1 MDYNDKKNILFS
13 YKLFLLVT
21 IKIHFYNK
29 IDSQSNFS
37 QKTVNDCI
45 IFNLLPLFLKLV
57 IKIEKTTYRM
67 KRINLTSLALLTAL
81 SVCLSANAQTVASY
95 TGKKG
100 KLSEPELQRW
110 SHLDLAKDSVPG
122 MSVDKAYAELLKGK
136 KGVKVIVGIVD
147 SGVDIDHED
156 LKSVIW
162 TNKKEIAGNG
172 KDDDKNGFI
181 DDIHGW
187 NFLGDVVH
195 ETLEMTRIIK
205 KADDGSAAYKSALA
219 AYDKKYDEALKGKEL
234 VDFLMEND
242 KAIQTYLKK
251 ESYTIEDLNGIVTT
265 DPNLNRSKMVGIQLI
280 TNSGPNFRSEIKE
293 YSDQIYNDLN
303 YNLNKEFDGR
313 KAVGDNPED
322 IKSTKYGNNIVYGPD
337 KEEALHG
344 THVAGIIAQVRGNG
358 IGGDGVA
365 DNVEIMAV
373 RAVPDGDEYDKDIAL
388 AIRYAVDNGA
398 KVINGSFGKSYS
410 PHKQWVYDAIKYAE
424 KKDVLFVHAAGND
437 GDNIDLP
444 EHANYPNDSEDNTK
458 EFASNVLTVGA
469 LNNQYGSNVIAPF
482 SNYGTFNVD
491 VFAPGD
497 EIYATIPNNKYKYLQ
512 GTSMASPNAAGV
524 AALIRSYYPKLSAK
538 QVKQILMDSGT
549 PLPADVVLGENPN
562 PNTEPVAVPS
572 SKSSK
577 SAKMVNAYN
586 ALLMAEKMSKK

>member
-1 MDYNDKKNILFS
+1 MKK
-13 YKLFLLVT
+13 
-21 IKIHFYNK
+21 
-29 IDSQSNFS
+29 
-37 QKTVNDCI
+37 
-45 IFNLLPLFLKLV
+45 
-57 IKIEKTTYRM
+57 
-67 KRINLTSLALLTAL
+67 INLTSLALLAAL
-81 SVCLSANAQTVASY
+81 SLCLSANAQTATTY
-95 TGKKG
+95 TAKKG

-110 SHLDLAKDSVPG
+110 SHLDLAKDSIPG

-172 KDDDKNGFI
+172 IDDDKNGFI
-181 DDIHGW
+181 DDVHGW
-187 NFLGDVVH
+187 NFLGDALH
-195 ETLEMTRIIK
+195 ETLEMTRIVK
-205 KADDGSAAYKSALA
+205 KGDDGSATYKSALA
-219 AYDKKYDEALKGKEL
+219 AYDKRYGKAMKDKQQ
-234 VDFLMEND
+234 VDFLIATD
-242 KAIQTYLKK
+242 KAIQTHLGK
-251 ESYTIEDLNGIVTT
+251 ENYTLEELNAIVTT
-265 DPNLNRSKMVGIQLI
+265 DPELTKSKTIMTRIL
-280 TNSGPNFRSEIKE
+280 TNAGPTFRAEIKE
-293 YSDQIYNDLN
+293 YSDYVYGQLN
-303 YNLNKEFDGR
+303 YNLNKDFDSR
-313 KAVGDNPED
+313 KIVGDNVED
-322 IKSTKYGNNIVYGPD
+322 IKNTKYGNNTVYGPD

-410 PHKQWVYDAIKYAE
+410 PHKQWVYDAIKYAQ
-424 KKDVLFVHAAGND
+424 KKDVLFVHAAGNE
-437 GDNIDLP
+437 GENIDLDK
-444 EHANYPNDSEDNTK
+444 NSNFPNDSEDNKK

-469 LNNQYGSNVIAPF
+469 LNNEYGEGVIAPF
-482 SNYGTFNVD
+482 SNYGVLNVD
-491 VFAPGD
+491 VFSPGD

-549 PLPADVVLGENPN
+549 PLPANVILGEQQD
-562 PNTEPVAVPS
+562 
-572 SKSSK
+572 
-577 SAKMVNAYN
+577 
-586 ALLMAEKMSKK
+586 